1 MCDRLTKSGFVHG
14 PYTAGMSDPA
24 DRAAQPDPHVS
35 DDGRTQR
42 PPWMTREHAASVRA
56 HLLMQTLL
64 GGTRIPPLASSTWE
78 VLLRV
83 RPELAEFVPGK
94 QRQHLLARTA
104 RRPLPAEALARLGA
118 QPA

>member
-1 MCDRLTKSGFVHG
+1 MHG
-14 PYTAGMSDPA
+14 PYTGGMSDPA
-24 DRAAQPDPHVS
+24 DRAAQPNSRVS
-35 DDGRTQR
+35 GADDGRTQR
-42 PPWMTREHAASVRA
+42 PPWMTREHAASHRA

-104 RRPLPAEALARLGA
+104 ARPLPAEALARLIA